1 MKLQIHSVRFD
12 SDYKLINLIKKKLV
26 KLETFYNRI
35 IDGEVFLRIEND
47 ESRINKIIEIKLNIP
62 GDQLFAKER
71 ARTFE
76 IGVDE
81 VTEALRRQIKKF
93 KEKQI
98 SYYRNILGLLIIGP
112 SYEIFHIFNGNA
124 LLP

>member
-1 MKLQIHSVRFD
+1 MKLQIHSIRFD
-12 SDYKLINLIKKKLV
+12 SDYKLINLIKRKLV

-93 KEKQI
+93 KEKQLFI
-98 SYYRNILGLLIIGP
+98 ERKRLIDH
-112 SYEIFHIFNGNA
+112 S
-124 LLP
+124 L

>member
-1 MKLQIHSVRFD
+1 MKLQIHSIRFD
-12 SDYKLINLIKKKLV
+12 ADDKLIDLIKKKLI
-26 KLETFYNRI
+26 KLETFYDRI

-71 ARTFE
+71 ARSFE
-76 IGVDE
+76 IGADE
-81 VTEALRRQIKKF
+81 ATEALRRQIKKF

-98 SYYRNILGLLIIGP
+98 I
-112 SYEIFHIFNGNA
+112 H
-124 LLP
+124 

>member
-76 IGVDE
+76 IGADE

-93 KEKQI
+93 KEKQLFI
-98 SYYRNILGLLIIGP
+98 ERKRLIDH
-112 SYEIFHIFNGNA
+112 S
-124 LLP
+124 L

>member
-1 MKLQIHSVRFD
+1 MKLQIHSIRFN
-12 SDYKLINLIKKKLV
+12 SDYKLINLIKRKLV
-26 KLETFYNRI
+26 KLDTFYNRI

-47 ESRINKIIEIKLNIP
+47 ESRINKLIEIKLNIP

-76 IGVDE
+76 KGADK

-93 KEKQI
+93 KEKQLFTE
-98 SYYRNILGLLIIGP
+98 RTGLINH
-112 SYEIFHIFNGNA
+112 SS
-124 LLP
+124 

>member
-1 MKLQIHSVRFD
+1 MKLQIHSIRFD

-35 IDGEVFLRIEND
+35 IDGKVFLRIVND

-62 GDQLFAKER
+62 GNQLFAKER

-76 IGVDE
+76 IGADE

-93 KEKQI
+93 KEKQLFI
-98 SYYRNILGLLIIGP
+98 ERKRLIDH
-112 SYEIFHIFNGNA
+112 S
-124 LLP
+124 L

>member
-1 MKLQIHSVRFD
+1 M
-12 SDYKLINLIKKKLV
+12 IKRKLV

-76 IGVDE
+76 IGADE

-93 KEKQI
+93 KEKQLFI
-98 SYYRNILGLLIIGP
+98 ERKRLINH
-112 SYEIFHIFNGNA
+112 S
-124 LLP
+124 L